1 VYVGLN
7 NFVSKNINQMKKTN
21 EKYQKI

>member
-1 VYVGLN
+1 VPIGLN